1 MIPVSPFSFC
11 LIIAFG
17 KDMTS
22 SPALFVFRSLRQ
34 LVKLVRDVTTDPF
47 VIRLLERNNSLTE
60 VKIFVHLFTSKLS
73 PLQNI

>member
-1 MIPVSPFSFC
+1 
-11 LIIAFG
+11 
-17 KDMTS
+17 MTS

>member
-1 MIPVSPFSFC
+1 
-11 LIIAFG
+11 
-17 KDMTS
+17 MTS

-60 VKIFVHLFTSKLS
+60 VKIFVHLFTSILS

>member
-1 MIPVSPFSFC
+1 
-11 LIIAFG
+11 
-17 KDMTS
+17 MTS

-60 VKIFVHLFTSKLS
+60 VKIFAHLFTNKLS

>member
-1 MIPVSPFSFC
+1 
-11 LIIAFG
+11 
-17 KDMTS
+17 MTS

-34 LVKLVRDVTTDPF
+34 LIKLVRDVTTDPF

>member
-1 MIPVSPFSFC
+1 
-11 LIIAFG
+11 
-17 KDMTS
+17 MTS
-22 SPALFVFRSLRQ
+22 CPALFVFRSLRQ

>member
-1 MIPVSPFSFC
+1 
-11 LIIAFG
+11 
-17 KDMTS
+17 MTS

-60 VKIFVHLFTSKLS
+60 VKIFAHLFTSKLS

>member
-1 MIPVSPFSFC
+1 
-11 LIIAFG
+11 
-17 KDMTS
+17 MTS

-60 VKIFVHLFTSKLS
+60 VKIFVHLFTSKLL

>member
-1 MIPVSPFSFC
+1 
-11 LIIAFG
+11 
-17 KDMTS
+17 MTS

-60 VKIFVHLFTSKLS
+60 VKFFVHLFTSKLS

>member
-1 MIPVSPFSFC
+1 
-11 LIIAFG
+11 
-17 KDMTS
+17 MTS

-60 VKIFVHLFTSKLS
+60 VKIVVHLFTSKLS

>member
-1 MIPVSPFSFC
+1 
-11 LIIAFG
+11 
-17 KDMTS
+17 MTS

-34 LVKLVRDVTTDPF
+34 PVKLVRDVTTDPF

>member
-1 MIPVSPFSFC
+1 
-11 LIIAFG
+11 
-17 KDMTS
+17 MTS

-47 VIRLLERNNSLTE
+47 VIRLLERNYSLTE